1 MDFVGVL
8 AIARRYPNRRLK
20 PIQRLQLPVSA
31 TDILKMSTGILATID
46 NWHARLQKEKAAR
59 ALLIESGAPAVRDL
73 RFRKQSHN
81 AVVFEG
87 QLDGMTV
94 FLKQYETD
102 HGPALIR
109 RGVEETAVVRKQ
121 MDGVSADIAEIVWFS
136 QKHAMVLMTG
146 VNGIP
151 VADALSKGQ
160 VLDVMPQVAQWLV
173 QYVGPRSFGDTFST
187 SYWTKKRAGEDIST
201 LSPDDQTLVAK
212 TIALQRDRHAAHGSM
227 PVLKARLPKD
237 FAPHNLHW
245 TGQAVLGFDIE
256 GYTTQ
261 PISRSIA
268 AFCVLAQRRIPT
280 GGERLY
286 GVHKRCL
293 SAFIDAFDL
302 SDDIAMV
309 MPFLIADELL
319 QSMFR
324 RHDDPVSGTAIR
336 RALIAHL
343 SET

>member
-1 MDFVGVL
+1 
-8 AIARRYPNRRLK
+8 
-20 PIQRLQLPVSA
+20 
-31 TDILKMSTGILATID
+31 MSIGIIATID
-46 NWHARLQKEKAAR
+46 NWHTRLQKEKAAR
-59 ALLIESGAPAVRDL
+59 AVLIESDAPAVRDL

-102 HGPALIR
+102 YSPVKIR
-109 RGVEETAVVRKQ
+109 RSVKETAVVRKQ
-121 MDGVSADIAEIVWFS
+121 MDGVAADITEIVWFS
-136 QKHAMVLMTG
+136 HTYAMVLMTG
-146 VNGIP
+146 VDGIP
-151 VADALSKGQ
+151 VADALSNGQ

-173 QYVGPRSFGDTFST
+173 RYVGPRSYGGTFST
-187 SYWTKKRAGEDIST
+187 SYWTKKRAAEDVSA

-212 TIALQRDRHAAHGSM
+212 TIALQRDRHGAHGSM
-227 PVLKARLPKD
+227 PVLKGRLPKD
-237 FAPHNLHW
+237 FAHHNLHW

-268 AFCVLAQRRIPT
+268 AFCVLAERRIPT
-280 GGERLY
+280 GGERCY
-286 GVHKRCL
+286 GVHKGCL
-293 SAFIDAFDL
+293 TAFIDVFDL
-302 SDDIAMV
+302 PDDIAV
-309 MPFLIADELL
+309 IMPFLIADELL
-319 QSMFR
+319 ESMFR

-343 SET
+343 SEA